1 MQYIKGLDNYHNDK
15 PTAITI
21 GKFDGLHRGHELLIE
36 KVIEY
41 GKMKEMD
48 TVVLAFDT
56 STLSQSKQI
65 LTSEERKNRL
75 DGRVDYLVEC
85 PLNKSI
91 LHMEAEDFI
100 KDILVEKFHVKCIV
114 VGEDF
119 SFGYQRKGTSQLLKE
134 MEKKY
139 NYQVEIVK
147 KICYNGREISSSY
160 IREIL
165 EENDY
170 ELAEKL
176 LGYNYKE
183 MRDL

>member
-100 KDILVEKFHVKCIV
+100 KDILVEKFHAKHIV

-119 SFGYQRKGTSQLLKE
+119 SFGYQRKGTWKLLKSFE
-134 MEKKY
+134 NEFDYYVDIM
-139 NYQVEIVK
+139 K
-147 KICYNGREISSSY
+147 KICYNNREISSTY
-160 IREIL
+160 IREAL
-165 EENDY
+165 EAEDY
-170 ELAEKL
+170 ELASKL
-176 LGYNYKE
+176 LGYKIKNI
-183 MRDL
+183 